1 MLAQMPLFLIGVGGF
16 AGAISRYL
24 LDGFVADRTGGTFPW
39 GTLVVNASG
48 TFVLGLLFAMTAERA
63 IFPTEIRG
71 PLMIGYIGAYTTF
84 STYLLESWR
93 LVEGGAWGL
102 ALANLGGSVAIGLLA
117 VLAGL
122 AIGRA
127 V

>member
-48 TFVLGLLFAMTAERA
+48 TFVLGLLFAMTTERA